1 MATNEVATAAGTAG
15 SAGLAAGGT
24 AAGAREGTSVSLR
37 ELTRAFGAS
46 KALDGMSLEIAPGEL
61 VALLGPSGCGKTT
74 ALRIVAGFE
83 TADTGEVLVDGRDV
97 SGMPAAKRDMGMVF
111 QSYSLFPNMS
121 ALDNVGFGLRMRKA
135 NATVR
140 RQKAGELLEMVGLS
154 AQAGQ
159 FPHQLSG
166 GQQQRVALARAL
178 AIEPRVLLLDEP
190 LSALDAKVRLQ
201 LREQIRTLQQR
212 LGTTTLFVTHDQEE
226 ALSMA
231 DRVGVMRAG
240 KLEQVAAPDELYDR
254 PATAFV
260 AEFVGTM
267 NRLPGSLESRR
278 HARSPCSAAP
288 SRSRT
293 AVPRRVRSTVLVR
306 PENLTV
312 APAEGGNGIVFLR
325 TFLGATSRIT
335 VLLSGDLQ
343 VLVDVPSTHAA
354 AMTPGASVQVG
365 IPSDPVLVVGG
376 GRLTQIVASGPVVAA
391 ARIPGGLAQAQLP
404 VSGLPGSGHRPAA
417 GGHNPDIER
426 TRWRLSRPNSPTP
439 SR

>member
-1 MATNEVATAAGTAG
+1 MATNEVATAAGTVG
-15 SAGLAAGGT
+15 SAGLAAGGA

-37 ELTRAFGAS
+37 ELTRAFGPAR
-46 KALDGMSLEIAPGEL
+46 ALDGMSLEIAPGEL

-83 TADTGEVLVDGRDV
+83 TADSGEVLVDGRDV
-97 SGMPAAKRDMGMVF
+97 SGRPAARRDMGMVF

-135 NATVR
+135 SATVR
-140 RQKAGELLEMVGLS
+140 RRKAGELLEMVGLS
-154 AQAGQ
+154 AQSGQ

-267 NRLPGSLESRR
+267 NRLPGALTGDG
-278 HARSPCSAAP
+278 SAVAVLGSTVPVQDGGP
-288 SRSRT
+288 SSGPV
-293 AVPRRVRSTVLVR
+293 AVLVR

-312 APAEGGNGIVFLR
+312 TPVAAGNGIVFLR

-335 VLLSGDLQ
+335 VLLSGDVQ

-354 AMTPGASVQVG
+354 AMTPGASVEVG
-365 IPSDPVLVVGG
+365 IPSDPVLVV
-376 GRLTQIVASGPVVAA
+376 AA
-391 ARIPGGLAQAQLP
+391 EG
-404 VSGLPGSGHRPAA
+404 
-417 GGHNPDIER
+417 
-426 TRWRLSRPNSPTP
+426 
-439 SR
+439 

>member
-1 MATNEVATAAGTAG
+1 MATNELATAAGTAG
-15 SAGLAAGGT
+15 SAAVAAGGT
-24 AAGAREGTSVSLR
+24 AAGGRAGTSVSLR
-37 ELTRAFGAS
+37 DLTRVFGAAR
-46 KALDGMSLEIAPGEL
+46 ALDGMSLEIAPGEL

-83 TADTGEVLVDGRDV
+83 TADAGEVLVDGRDV
-97 SGMPAAKRDMGMVF
+97 SGVPAAKRDMGMVF

-135 NATVR
+135 SATVR
-140 RQKAGELLEMVGLS
+140 RRKAGELLEMVGLS
-154 AQAGQ
+154 AQSGQ

-240 KLEQVAAPDELYDR
+240 QLEQVAAPDELYDR

-267 NRLPGSLESRR
+267 NRLPGVLG
-278 HARSPCSAAP
+278 AGGGVTVLGA
-288 SRSRT
+288 T
-293 AVPRRVRSTVLVR
+293 VPVQDGGPTSGPVAVLVR
-306 PENLTV
+306 PENLAV

-343 VLVDVPSTHAA
+343 VLVDIPSTHAA
-354 AMTPGASVQVG
+354 AMTPGASVEVG
-365 IPSDPVLVVGG
+365 IPSDPVLVVATEG
-376 GRLTQIVASGPVVAA
+376 
-391 ARIPGGLAQAQLP
+391 
-404 VSGLPGSGHRPAA
+404 
-417 GGHNPDIER
+417 
-426 TRWRLSRPNSPTP
+426 
-439 SR
+439 

>member
-1 MATNEVATAAGTAG
+1 MATNEAAATKQAAATDVAAAAAVVAAATGADAG
-15 SAGLAAGGT
+15 K
-24 AAGAREGTSVSLR
+24 GTSVSLR
-37 ELTRAFGAS
+37 DLTRVFGATR
-46 KALDGMSLEIAPGEL
+46 ALDGMSLDIAPGEL

-83 TADTGEVLVDGRDV
+83 TATTGEVLVDGRDV
-97 SGMPAAKRDMGMVF
+97 QGVPAAKRDMGMVF

-154 AQAGQ
+154 AQAAQ

-267 NRLPGSLESRR
+267 NRLPGSLGSDG
-278 HARSPCSAAP
+278 RSVTVLGAVVPVQDGGP
-288 SRSRT
+288 SSGP
-293 AVPRRVRSTVLVR
+293 VSVLVR

-365 IPSDPVLVVGG
+365 IGSDPVLVVGADG
-376 GRLTQIVASGPVVAA
+376 
-391 ARIPGGLAQAQLP
+391 
-404 VSGLPGSGHRPAA
+404 
-417 GGHNPDIER
+417 
-426 TRWRLSRPNSPTP
+426 
-439 SR
+439 

>member
-1 MATNEVATAAGTAG
+1 MATNEVATAAGTVG
-15 SAGLAAGGT
+15 SAGPAAGGR

-37 ELTRAFGAS
+37 ELTRAFGAAR
-46 KALDGMSLEIAPGEL
+46 ALDGMSLEIAPGEL

-83 TADTGEVLVDGRDV
+83 TADSGEVLIDGRDV

-135 NATVR
+135 SGTVR

-154 AQAGQ
+154 AQSGQ

-267 NRLPGSLESRR
+267 NRLPGSLASDG
-278 HARSPCSAAP
+278 RSVTVLGSTVPVQDGGP
-288 SRSRT
+288 SSGPV
-293 AVPRRVRSTVLVR
+293 AVLVR

-354 AMTPGASVQVG
+354 AMTPGASVAVG
-365 IPSDPVLVVGG
+365 IPSDPVLVVGADG
-376 GRLTQIVASGPVVAA
+376 
-391 ARIPGGLAQAQLP
+391 
-404 VSGLPGSGHRPAA
+404 
-417 GGHNPDIER
+417 
-426 TRWRLSRPNSPTP
+426 
-439 SR
+439 